1 MKISVSEIKLVVI
14 FTFIMLCFLGCG
26 KSTEEKQSEADQLAT
41 QVESFIN
48 QQKYQDAVPLLHRS
62 IELNSD
68 VRRDSALG
76 ENYYLL
82 GGILRYLG
90 QYDSALSYLNTSL
103 DYFRLSGDKRLDRK
117 VKIGLADLHLSLGSY
132 SSALAFSEDAAT
144 AAKLLSDLKDTYTA
158 LRIQAKANHQ
168 AGKYEHEVVVLRELM
183 QIDSLVYNRANTSM
197 LFSMLLS
204 AQGSMIDQAKTYQV
218 FREWIGYESSQ
229 KNGEGLINTYC
240 QWGRYQQSV
249 GRFDS
254 AFHAYT
260 KALSLLRAE
269 INPRDYVDVLVPLG
283 TLAYRAQRYQDASR
297 HFVDALEYA
306 RQSHQS
312 AMELILQLMATAS
325 EWKLQSK
332 AANKNI
338 SELLHRCSS
347 LADTCQIVGFRQG
360 EMLAQFLKAR
370 MLDIQNYPLEALNS
384 YQQALQLHE
393 EQLMAMDANSLL
405 TDLVHVFMLG
415 EKSDWYDA
423 PLQIQ
428 CSADNVRDAFDL
440 IGRKNLFD
448 IVRFFSQISIRTT
461 DSKFNDYI
469 LELQRQRK
477 GLSLLEKEI
486 LDELSGSGAQN
497 VDRIEVLRKHF
508 PEQLDKVSSLE
519 KNIKHDIQWIVSMKP
534 VPLENIQ
541 EVLPQKAA
549 LIEFSLQEEG
559 IFAIVVKKDS
569 AVIKKISIARD
580 RILSLIQEYKQ
591 LIGDPRLHGGTTQLN
606 AVRALPR
613 LNDLSHLL
621 YDVLIDPLL
630 PFFDGISKLYVV
642 LPEDF
647 GWLPIHTLKSATGSL
662 IERIPV
668 HYLPTATV
676 LFFSPQP
683 EKYSTNIV
691 GFGHPG
697 KTNWDVEYELVDIR
711 SFYEKAEML
720 FNDSATLDKLL
731 TTRCDVLHIAA
742 EFSLSTK
749 IPENSVMVISDG
761 QQPPASREIPM
772 GELFIVQP
780 PQALIF
786 SNISETPGG
795 MWRYAPLAFLANGS
809 QTVIATMWQGERK
822 TKKYFGEVF
831 YTTLQSGMFIN
842 QAYYQAMVA
851 LAKGGEYSQVQR
863 WGLYYLFGR

>member
-1 MKISVSEIKLVVI
+1 MSISKNVLVG
-14 FTFIMLCFLGCG
+14 FLTLITLYLFGCG
-26 KSTEEKQSEADQLAT
+26 KSTEEKQSEADRLAV
-41 QVESFIN
+41 QVESLIN
-48 QQKYQDAVPLLHRS
+48 QQKYEAAVPLLHQS
-62 IELNSD
+62 IVLNSE

-90 QYDSALSYLNTSL
+90 QYDSALSYLNTAL
-103 DYFRLSGDKRLDRK
+103 DYFRLSGDKKLDRK
-117 VKIGLADLHLSLGSY
+117 VKIGLADLHLSLGNY

-158 LRIQAKANHQ
+158 LLIQAKANHQ
-168 AGKYEHEVVVLRELM
+168 AGKYEHEAVVLRELM
-183 QIDSLVYNRANTSM
+183 QIDSLVYNRVNTGM
-197 LFSMLLS
+197 LYSMLLS
-204 AQGSMIDQAKTYQV
+204 AQGSMIDHAKTYQV
-218 FREWIGYESSQ
+218 FREWVEYESSQ
-229 KNGEGLINTYC
+229 KKLEGFIDAYC
-240 QWGRYQQSV
+240 QWGRYQQSIN
-249 GRFDS
+249 RIDS
-254 AFHAYT
+254 AFHAYS
-260 KALSLLRAE
+260 KALSLLE
-269 INPRDYVDVLVPLG
+269 TGMDPKYYVNVLVPLG
-283 TLAYRAQRYQDASR
+283 TLAYRANRFQDASR
-297 HFVDALEYA
+297 HFADALQYT
-306 RQSHQS
+306 RQSHQV
-312 AMELILQLMATAS
+312 AMELLLQVMVTAS
-325 EWKLQSK
+325 DWKLQSK
-332 AANKNI
+332 ITNKNH
-338 SELLHRCSS
+338 SDLLHRCST
-347 LADTCQIVGFRQG
+347 LADTCQMVGFRQG
-360 EMLAQFLKAR
+360 EMIAQFLKAR
-370 MLDIQNYPLEALNS
+370 MLEVRNYPFEALNA
-384 YQQALQLHE
+384 YQQALELHE

-440 IGRKNLFD
+440 IERKNLFD

-477 GLSLLEKEI
+477 GLSLLENEI
-486 LDELSGSGAQN
+486 LDELSGAGGQN

-519 KNIKHDIQWIVSMKP
+519 KNIKHDIQWIVSMKS

-541 EVLPQKAA
+541 EVLPEKTA

-559 IFAIVVKKDS
+559 IFTIVVKKDS
-569 AVIKKISIARD
+569 EVIKKISIARD

-606 AVRALPR
+606 AARAHPR

-621 YDVLIDPLL
+621 YDVLIDPIL

-642 LPEDF
+642 FPEDF
-647 GWLPIHTLKSATGSL
+647 GWLPLHTLKSAAGSL

-668 HYLPTATV
+668 HYLPTAAV
-676 LFFSPQP
+676 LLFSPQP
-683 EKYSTNIV
+683 EKYSSNIV

-697 KTNWDVEYELVDIR
+697 KTDWDVEYELVDIR

-731 TTRCDVLHIAA
+731 TTRYDVLHIAA
-742 EFSLSTK
+742 EFSLDTK

-761 QQPPASREIPM
+761 QQPPGSREIPL
-772 GELFIVQP
+772 GELCIVQP

-809 QTVIATMWQGERK
+809 PTVIVTMWQGERK

-831 YTTLQSGMFIN
+831 YTSLQSGLFIN

-851 LAKGGEYSQVQR
+851 LAKGGEYSQLQR